1 MKKFLIILSMFLALP
16 VFADTMPFYMNS
28 IPKTA
33 LGVYQTDKKITLYSH
48 PDSNSS
54 VIKTMEFS
62 YNPETMPDS
71 VFCVL
76 INEKQLGFLYVTD
89 IDEDG
94 WVEVIYDK
102 RTGARGWIQTI
113 DQMQFLPWRNFYN
126 LYGRKYGLRFLKD
139 APDDLG
145 VLRAK
150 PEDLGQIV
158 SKINYVKQ
166 IKLTVIRGNWAL
178 VSVKDLDEV
187 PKTGYMK
194 WRDNDGTIYAFPNI
208 N

>member
-1 MKKFLIILSMFLALP
+1 MKKFLMIVMMLLALP
-16 VFADTMPFYMNS
+16 VMADTMPFYIDS
-28 IPKTA
+28 IPKSA
-33 LGVYQTDKKITLYSH
+33 LGLFQTDKEVVLFSH
-48 PDSNSS
+48 PEGNSNI
-54 VIKTMEFS
+54 IKKMSFS

-71 VFCVL
+71 VFAVL
-76 INEKQLGFLYVTD
+76 INEKKLGFLYVTD
-89 IDEDG
+89 IGDEG

-102 RTGARGWIQTI
+102 RTGARGWVQTQ

-126 LYGRKYGLRFLKD
+126 LYGRKYGLRYLKD
-139 APDDLG
+139 APEDLE

-150 PEDLGQIV
+150 PEDLAQIV
-158 SKINYVKQ
+158 SKFNFVKQ

-178 VSVKDLDEV
+178 VSVMDLDKV

-208 N
+208 K